1 MAKKAEKDPDR
12 DKNGIAYTKIQ
23 RRRMMKR
30 VKCGLPP
37 VPTQQEENERRRERK
52 LEEQHEKEEWAD
64 MIHQKEPTE
73 HFLDTAVDA
82 VLYT

>member
-37 VPTQQEENERRRERK
+37 VPTQQEEMNGG
-52 LEEQHEKEEWAD
+52 EKGNWKNS
-64 MIHQKEPTE
+64 MKKKNGQI
-73 HFLDTAVDA
+73 
-82 VLYT
+82 

>member
-37 VPTQQEENERRRERK
+37 IPTQQEENERRRESK
-52 LEEQHEKEEWAD
+52 LEEQHEKEERAD
-64 MIHQKEPTE
+64 MIH
-73 HFLDTAVDA
+73 
-82 VLYT
+82 